1 MLLRNEL
8 QVALNDVIVA
18 CHEAADGHETAADV
32 IPDTELAGRLA
43 AFAHE
48 RREAADQLGEH
59 LRALDDLPKVPDSD
73 LETLRDLL
81 SRFKSALAPEEWEGL
96 LDDRVR
102 AEQQVVGHVRAALTL
117 EQRDDAR
124 AVLRRIEAAAIDAC
138 EHLTKLQPE

>member
-1 MLLRNEL
+1 MLRSEL

-32 IPDTELAGRLA
+32 IPDTELAARLGA
-43 AFAHE
+43 LARE

-73 LETLRDLL
+73 LEALRDLL
-81 SRFKSALAPEEWEGL
+81 SRFKSALAPEEWESL
-96 LDDRVR
+96 LDDRVQ
-102 AEQQVVGHVRAALTL
+102 AEQQVAGYVRAALAL
-117 EQRDDAR
+117 EQRDEAR

-138 EHLTKLQPE
+138 EYLTKLQPE